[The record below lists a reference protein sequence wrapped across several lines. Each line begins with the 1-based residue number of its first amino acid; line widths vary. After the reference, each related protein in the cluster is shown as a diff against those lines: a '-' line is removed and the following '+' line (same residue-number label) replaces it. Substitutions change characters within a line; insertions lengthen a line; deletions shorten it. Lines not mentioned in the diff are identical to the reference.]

1 MSAAASGIGDIVGTH
16 YDQVM
21 TIAHAAATATEDVA
35 YWVAPAAVKVTAIRI
50 VPSVAATGDNTNR
63 TNLNFINRTSG
74 AGTTEVANHD
84 YITGTDAAVGTGV
97 ALTVTAFSMA
107 ANDALAIQ
115 AEKVAN
121 GLALGCTAVKITFQ
135 YT

>member
-1 MSAAASGIGDIVGTH
+1 MSAAATGVGDISGVH
-16 YDQVM
+16 YAQAQ
-21 TIAHAAATATEDVA
+21 TIAHAAATATEDVG
-35 YWVAPAAVKVTAIRI
+35 YWVAPAAVRVTGLRICPAI
-50 VPSVAATGDNTNR
+50 AATGDTTNR

-97 ALTVTAFSMA
+97 ALTVTAFNMA

-121 GLALGCTAVKITFQ
+121 GLALGATTVQITFA
-135 YT
+135 YR